1 MQTEKS
7 KEKTTS
13 AQAKAHKAKAH
24 KAKAQKEKAPLVV
37 LSKSLVNVKNNPYY
51 DYVGMTHFDY
61 ILGIMEIV
69 FEKKIR
75 GEEEEWRR
83 KPGYRD
89 ANEEVKRAVDAQ
101 SYKLAK
107 RLVRKLGKKAYES
120 KRNPDTRWMNLF
132 GSESREILQKIFQIS
147 KLNKKTL
154 MAEVTREI
162 DELSKG
168 TILGFFE
175 NDLAPDFLVS
185 NEMPESKEETPIH
198 ETELFVLGVKNRV
211 TNAVD
216 RDYKLLER
224 LCTAIGECL
233 DKLPPCVRKVCKNR
247 TKPTKRITPTMCS

>member
-7 KEKTTS
+7 
-13 AQAKAHKAKAH
+13 
-24 KAKAQKEKAPLVV
+24 KAQKEKAPLVV
-37 LSKSLVNVKNNPYY
+37 LRKTLVNVKDNPYC
-51 DYVGMTHFDY
+51 DHVGMTHFDY

-83 KPGYRD
+83 KPGYKN
-89 ANEEVKRAVDAQ
+89 ANEEVKRAFDEQ

-107 RLVRKLGKKAYES
+107 KLVRQLGKKAYES

-162 DELSKG
+162 DELTNG
-168 TILGFFE
+168 TIHGFFE
-175 NDLAPDFLVS
+175 NDLALDFLQS
-185 NEMPESKEETPIH
+185 NEMPESKEETPIPNRKSE
-198 ETELFVLGVKNRV
+198 ETELFVLGVKKRV

-216 RDYKLLER
+216 QDYKLLER
-224 LCTAIGECL
+224 LCNAIGECL
-233 DKLPPCVRKVCKNR
+233 DKLPPCVQKVCKKR
-247 TKPTKRITPTMCS
+247 AKPTKRITPTMCS

>member
-7 KEKTTS
+7 KEKAT
-13 AQAKAHKAKAH
+13 
-24 KAKAQKEKAPLVV
+24 KAQTKGQTKAQRGKAPLVV

-51 DYVGMTHFDY
+51 DHVGMTHFDY

-83 KPGYRD
+83 KPGYKN
-89 ANEEVKRAVDAQ
+89 ANEDVKRAVDDQ

-107 RLVRKLGKKAYES
+107 KLVRKLGKKAYES

-132 GSESREILQKIFQIS
+132 GSESRDILQKIFQIS

-162 DELSKG
+162 DELTNG

-175 NDLAPDFLVS
+175 CDLAPDFLES
-185 NEMPESKEETPIH
+185 NEMPESKEETPISKSKS
-198 ETELFVLGVKNRV
+198 EEAELFVLGVKNRV
-211 TNAVD
+211 SNAVD
-216 RDYKLLER
+216 QDYKLLER
-224 LCTAIGECL
+224 LCSAIGECL
-233 DKLPPCVRKVCKNR
+233 DKLPPCVQKVCKKR